1 MAICGIKLIDLT
13 YDAIAIFGYTFF
25 LHSKIV
31 NRTKYLPLATS
42 FPEQL
47 VGGIK
52 ITHVKKVGHN
62 SEFLFG
68 IYWWT
73 WKATIY

>member
-1 MAICGIKLIDLT
+1 MAIRGIKLIDLIN
-13 YDAIAIFGYTFF
+13 DAIATFGYTFF

-31 NRTKYLPLATS
+31 NRTKYLPLTTS

-52 ITHVKKVGHN
+52 TTHVKKVGQT

-68 IYWWT
+68 IY
-73 WKATIY
+73 

>member
-13 YDAIAIFGYTFF
+13 NDAIAIFGYTFF

-31 NRTKYLPLATS
+31 NRTKYLPLTTS

-47 VGGIK
+47 VGGRWSIPQNFFLAFTDELEKQRFIK
-52 ITHVKKVGHN
+52 KT
-62 SEFLFG
+62 
-68 IYWWT
+68 
-73 WKATIY
+73 